1 MALDELLDEHEQG
14 EKVRTWLKENALGL
28 VGGLVLGLALI
39 GGGKWWTQRQHEA
52 RVALGEAYDQ
62 VVRAIEAGD
71 LEQASREAGDLAGT
85 AYAPLLA
92 LALAKGQLEAGDRD
106 AAIDTL
112 RAASSDDPGLAAIIR
127 HRLARLL
134 VDAGQ
139 AEEALSLLAG
149 ADDPGALETRGDAH
163 FAHGRGE
170 QARTECDR
178 RCAGDVAAPQRS
190 SNSNWARSAARR
202 ARRGLN
208 PDEAVH
214 PSVRSRAAGGG
225 ASPVAWSWC
234 SPAPPCWPA
243 AAPSAAG
250 SAGTGKEGR
259 QARQRANRAGDLT
272 PSVSVTRIW
281 SASVRARTG
290 WACQAPAIA
299 DGRVY
304 AAAVDGG
311 VRALDLQTGAVLW
324 HYRSTCG

>member
-52 RVALGEAYDQ
+52 RVALGEAHDQ

-163 FAHGRGE
+163 FALGRGE
-170 QARTECDR
+170 QARTEYEQALR
-178 RCAGDVAAPQRS
+178 RLDVAAPQRMLLELKL
-190 SNSNWARSAARR
+190 
-202 ARRGLN
+202 GQVGGT
-208 PDEAVH
+208 PD
-214 PSVRSRAAGGG
+214 P
-225 ASPVAWSWC
+225 
-234 SPAPPCWPA
+234 
-243 AAPSAAG
+243 
-250 SAGTGKEGR
+250 AGTE
-259 QARQRANRAGDLT
+259 
-272 PSVSVTRIW
+272 S
-281 SASVRARTG
+281 
-290 WACQAPAIA
+290 
-299 DGRVY
+299 
-304 AAAVDGG
+304 
-311 VRALDLQTGAVLW
+311 
-324 HYRSTCG
+324 